1 MPTRNNSGIVGV
13 LIIFQRI
20 PLELYRPT
28 FDPRSGRVICLGRI
42 FPEERSC
49 APVCRVENRAIEIPR
64 ICDAPL
70 KIVTEVD
77 DLAPSLVGF
86 LSAFCSRII
95 AANLSGFPLWWCV
108 GRESADRP
116 IDAGSMVPR
125 H

>member
-42 FPEERSC
+42 FPEERSD
-49 APVCRVENRAIEIPR
+49 RAIEIPR

-95 AANLSGFPLWWCV
+95 AANLSGLPLWWCV